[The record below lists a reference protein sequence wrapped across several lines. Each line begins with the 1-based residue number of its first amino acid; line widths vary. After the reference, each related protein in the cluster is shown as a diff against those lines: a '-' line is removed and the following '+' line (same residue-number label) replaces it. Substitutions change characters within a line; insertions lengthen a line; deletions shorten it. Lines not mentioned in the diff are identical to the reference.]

1 MKIKS
6 EFVCEACGYKAAK
19 WLGKCPDC
27 GEWNSF
33 SEEKTSKALEQ
44 RKEAGLHTL
53 ASGKPLALSEIDLDK
68 TPRYLCHIPELDRVL
83 GGGIVP
89 GSLIL
94 LGGDPG
100 IGKST
105 LVLQVLDNLVSH
117 NVPVLYATGEESQ
130 EQIKMRA
137 DRLGVQSNIMVVA
150 ENSLEKI
157 MEYAENL
164 KPQVIVIDS
173 IQTVYQPHL
182 ESAPGTVSQVRE
194 CAAKLL
200 YFSKSTGTSTFLIG
214 HVTKDGAI
222 AGPRLLEHMV
232 DNVLYFEGE
241 NTGQFRIL
249 RTIKNRYGSTNEIGV
264 FEMTSLG
271 LKEVSNPSAHFLRD
285 KTDQSVGSCIT
296 AAIEGTRPILAEI
309 QSLVSSSSLT
319 NPRRTCIG
327 TDTNRVALL
336 IAVLEKAAGINLYN
350 QDIYVNVVGGLKI
363 TEPAIDLAI
372 LLSLLSSFKNKALPA
387 NLVAFGEVGLNGE
400 IRPIAFADKRLQE
413 AVKMGY
419 KTLVLPSTS
428 KINKSNN
435 TELIGIKT
443 VRELLDRVL

>member
-6 EFVCEACGYKAAK
+6 EFVCATCGHKTAK

-33 SEEKTSKALEQ
+33 SEEKTSKALAQ
-44 RKEAGLHTL
+44 RKEVGLHTVS
-53 ASGKPLALSEIDLDK
+53 AGKPVPLNDIDLDK
-68 TPRYLCHIPELDRVL
+68 TPRYLTHIAEFDRVL

-89 GSLIL
+89 GSLVL

-105 LVLQVLDNLVSH
+105 LILQMLDNLMKH
-117 NVPVLYATGEESQ
+117 GVPVLYATGEESQ

-137 DRLGVQSNIMVVA
+137 DRLGVKSNILIVA

-157 MEYAENL
+157 MEYAEAL

-241 NTGQFRIL
+241 NSGQFRIL

-271 LKEVSNPSAHFLRD
+271 LQEVLNPSALFLRD
-285 KTDQSVGSCIT
+285 KTDQKVGSCIT
-296 AAIEGTRPILAEI
+296 SAIEGTRSILAEV
-309 QSLVSSSSLT
+309 QSLVSTSSLA

-327 TDTNRVALL
+327 ADTNRVALL
-336 IAVLEKAAGINLYN
+336 IAVLEKTAGINLYN

-363 TEPAIDLAI
+363 VEPAIDLAI
-372 LLSLLSSFKNKALPA
+372 LLSLISSFRNKALPA
-387 NLVAFGEVGLNGE
+387 GLVAFGEVGLNGE
-400 IRPIAFADKRLQE
+400 IRAVGFADKRLQE
-413 AVKMGY
+413 GLKMGY
-419 KTLVLPSTS
+419 KTLILPAKS
-428 KINKSNN
+428 KIEKANN
-435 TELIGIKT
+435 IELIGVKT
-443 VRELLDRVL
+443 VMELIDRIL